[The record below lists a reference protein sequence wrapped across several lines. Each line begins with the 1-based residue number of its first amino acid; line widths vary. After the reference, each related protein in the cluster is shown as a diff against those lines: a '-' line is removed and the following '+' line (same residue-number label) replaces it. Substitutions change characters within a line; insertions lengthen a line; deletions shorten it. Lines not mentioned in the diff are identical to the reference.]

1 MKTSYVK
8 ENTMPRIRD
17 FGVTPG
23 YLQPGPLNAIT
34 DVPGVRVGHVTI
46 NRDVDGVPWRT
57 GVTAIWPHTGNPL
70 FERVYAA
77 TFPLNGYGEMTARSV
92 VDEWGLLDF
101 PILLT
106 GTNHVGIVCH
116 WASQYLFEHG
126 AREAGMTS
134 LIPMVAECDDSYLD
148 GSQGLAIGRDDVYAA
163 LDNASGGPVAE
174 GCVGAGIGMHLFD
187 FKGGICTSSRRVQ
200 VGQTDYTVG
209 ALLLTNFGGDLRIE
223 GVPVGRLLSVQE
235 PQEPAEPSQCANAA
249 HSRLPLRG
257 QAHCKVQANEGSCI
271 VVLATDAPLN
281 ARQCERLAKRA
292 ALGLARTGSA
302 ARDSSGEIIVAFA
315 TGNIIPIRAEPE
327 IMVRTLVEGQAASGV
342 APLNDL
348 FTGAIEATEEA
359 VYNALVAAETITGVD
374 GHVLEAIPHERLQA
388 LLRH

>member
-57 GVTAIWPHTGNPL
+57 GVTAIWPHAGNPL

-174 GCVGAGIGMHLFD
+174 GCVGAGTGMHLFD
-187 FKGGICTSSRRVQ
+187 FKGGIGTSSRRVQ

-235 PQEPAEPSQCANAA
+235 PQEPAE
-249 HSRLPLRG
+249 
-257 QAHCKVQANEGSCI
+257 ANEGSCI

-292 ALGLARTGSA
+292 ALGLARTGST